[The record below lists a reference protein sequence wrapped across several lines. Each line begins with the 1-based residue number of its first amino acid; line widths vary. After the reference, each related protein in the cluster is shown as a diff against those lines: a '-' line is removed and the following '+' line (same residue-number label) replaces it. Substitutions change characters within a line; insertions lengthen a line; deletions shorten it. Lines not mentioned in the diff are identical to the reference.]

1 MTAAMGPSLPEGCDT
16 HRPSGGAVRIGRSE
30 QVFPVRVIEQ
40 PFEVKASTE
49 RMFHHLVTPSC
60 YGPKHLFD
68 HENITPPSG
77 GQPIMTE
84 SQLTQRQQEILVFI
98 ERTVGERGYPPSVR

>member
-1 MTAAMGPSLPEGCDT
+1 VWMD
-16 HRPSGGAVRIGRSE
+16 RSE

-68 HENITPPSG
+68 HDSTLPRAEGNRS
-77 GQPIMTE
+77 
-84 SQLTQRQQEILVFI
+84 
-98 ERTVGERGYPPSVR
+98 